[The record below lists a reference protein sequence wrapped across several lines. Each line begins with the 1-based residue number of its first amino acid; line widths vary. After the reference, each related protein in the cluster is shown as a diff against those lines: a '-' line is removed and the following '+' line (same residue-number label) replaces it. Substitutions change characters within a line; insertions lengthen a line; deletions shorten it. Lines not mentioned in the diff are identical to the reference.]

1 MIIIIIV
8 IIIIIIIIII
18 ILNCLNVPLHF
29 SIGTLLKTRIHSYF
43 VFVFVFKKKHSNF
56 FPSHFAIP
64 QENLCTS

>member
-8 IIIIIIIIII
+8 IIIIIIIII

-43 VFVFVFKKKHSNF
+43 VFVFVFKKKTF
-56 FPSHFAIP
+56 
-64 QENLCTS
+64 